1 VERHSRSF
9 LLAKMRGC
17 DTEAVL
23 KGLTRRMRAPP
34 AAVRKTLT
42 YPLFSSFDRPPG
54 PKPRFS
60 ATAGRVFRTGPST

>member
-42 YPLFSSFDRPPG
+42 YG
-54 PKPRFS
+54 Q
-60 ATAGRVFRTGPST
+60 GREIARHQELARRLSIHIYFAAPNT